1 MLAVED
7 LHVSYG
13 PITALRGLDM
23 SVEEG
28 KVIGVLGPNGAG
40 KSTLLSTIC
49 GVLTP
54 QSGSVNFLG
63 TSIVGRRPERIA
75 TLGISLVPEG
85 RQIFGSITVRDNL
98 RLGASIR
105 RDKAGI
111 ASDIDRMLAMFPPLQ
126 RYFSAL
132 ASGLSGGEQQMLA
145 IARALM
151 ARPRLLLLDEPSLG
165 LAPVIV
171 DKVFEA
177 LEELRKDGVTMLL
190 VEQNAARALSIS
202 DYAYVMRGGV
212 LQLEGTAEELR
223 KDDQFESIYLG
234 GL

>member
-13 PITALRGLDM
+13 PIAALRGLDV

-28 KVIGVLGPNGAG
+28 KVIGILGPNGAG

-54 QSGSVNFLG
+54 RSGSVSFLG
-63 TSIVGRRPERIA
+63 KSIVGRQPERIA
-75 TLGISLVPEG
+75 ELGISLVPEA
-85 RQIFGSITVRDNL
+85 RHIFGSLTVRDNL
-98 RLGASIR
+98 RLGATIR

-126 RYFSAL
+126 RYFTAQ

-165 LAPVIV
+165 LAPVII

-177 LEELRKDGVTMLL
+177 LAELHADGVTMLL
-190 VEQNAARALSIS
+190 VEQNAARALAIS
-202 DYAYVMRGGV
+202 DYAYVLRTGV
-212 LQLEGTAEELR
+212 LQLQGTPEELR
-223 KDDQFESIYLG
+223 VDSQFESIYLG